1 MWSNLNKL
9 LFYVYGC
16 FACMYFFHVPH
27 VGGAHGSQIPRT
39 RVRDGCEPPCGCW
52 DLGLGEHSSC
62 WGIAPAPNIANFKRS
77 PDVPKSLDYKLLWMY
92 KGQIT
97 SFQRIILPSKLHSL
111 FQKRKIKSKQMN
123 KHAKAKGIPA
133 GKRPNIAAPMAS
145 NWSLE
150 YSVLGARELGF

>member
-1 MWSNLNKL
+1 
-9 LFYVYGC
+9 
-16 FACMYFFHVPH
+16 
-27 VGGAHGSQIPRT
+27 
-39 RVRDGCEPPCGCW
+39 
-52 DLGLGEHSSC
+52 
-62 WGIAPAPNIANFKRS
+62 
-77 PDVPKSLDYKLLWMY
+77 MY

-123 KHAKAKGIPA
+123 KHTKAKGIPA